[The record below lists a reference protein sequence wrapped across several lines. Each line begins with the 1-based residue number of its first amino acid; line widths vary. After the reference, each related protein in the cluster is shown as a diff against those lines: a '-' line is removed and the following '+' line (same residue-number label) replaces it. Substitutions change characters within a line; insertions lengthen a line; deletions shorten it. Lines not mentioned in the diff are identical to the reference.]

1 MDASNLQ
8 RSVPTAVNRRTFLM
22 GLVAVAASLPLA
34 TACAPTPPSPAP
46 TSAPAAAT
54 TAPASKPAA
63 GGAAPTAAPA
73 AAGAAPTAAAG
84 GAPTSKPA
92 AASTPA
98 QAAQAQPRSG
108 GILRAATVGEF
119 VNIDGHYYSPKAGLA
134 TWIMYDTLTRYDDDL
149 KVQPMLAESWDQSS
163 DARQLTLKLR
173 KGVTF
178 HNGRDFTSDDVLYNF
193 NRVTDLKIT
202 AGIITNFIP
211 PETTWEAP
219 DKYTVVVKS
228 KNPWTAVFDFL
239 EVVGILDK
247 ETTEG
252 PDNKTKAVGTGPFT
266 FIEWVP
272 GDHLNY
278 GKNKNYWQTGKPY
291 LDGINVAILRDQQ
304 SMVAQLEAGALDL
317 AMTPGLPDFV
327 RLRDDPKFQAVLFPN
342 APNFYMIQA
351 NATLKPLDDK
361 RVRQAFAY
369 TLDRQRMRDTVLRG
383 IGDVKALPWAPGS
396 PAYQPEK
403 NTAYSFDLEKA
414 KSLLQQ
420 AGVANLELETIFNSG
435 VAEQG
440 AMLQIW
446 QSDLA
451 KIGVTMKLNGM
462 DSPALL
468 PMWHNQ
474 TYKGFY
480 IASDAWTNMQ
490 PTTFFTSSSV
500 ARASG
505 NNGGYKS
512 DAYTQ
517 KINALALEPDEAK
530 RKQMLSD
537 LNDFMLDEGIV
548 YPIAT
553 NYEKLLASS
562 KVKDIGHRRIPLF
575 KFTETWLDA

>member
-1 MDASNLQ
+1 VSRRAFLVSMTAVVAGLPLVAACS
-8 RSVPTAVNRRTFLM
+8 PTAPSAAPTTAPAA
-22 GLVAVAASLPLA
+22 GGAAPTSKPAAVAAT
-34 TACAPTPPSPAP
+34 TAPAAGTAP
-46 TSAPAAAT
+46 TSAPAAAPT
-54 TAPASKPAA
+54 SQPAAAAATPASKL
-63 GGAAPTAAPA
+63 
-73 AAGAAPTAAAG
+73 
-84 GAPTSKPA
+84 

-98 QAAQAQPRSG
+98 PAAKAQPKIG
-108 GILRAATVGEF
+108 GELRAATVGEY

-134 TWIMYDTLTRYDDDL
+134 TWIIYDTLTRYDDDF
-149 KVQPMLAESWDQSS
+149 KVQPMLAESWEQTP

-178 HNGRDFTSDDVLYNF
+178 HTGRELTSDDVLYNLT
-193 NRVTDLKIT
+193 RVTDIKIT
-202 AGIITNFIP
+202 AGIISNFIP

-219 DKYTVVVKS
+219 DKYTVVIKS
-228 KNPWTAVFDFL
+228 KNPWPAVFDLL

-252 PDNKTKAVGTGPFT
+252 PDKLTKAVGTGPFT
-266 FIEWVP
+266 FIEWVQ
-272 GDHLNY
+272 GSHVAY
-278 GKNKNYWQTGKPY
+278 GKNKNYWDSGKPY
-291 LDGINVAILRDQQ
+291 LDGIRVSIMRDQQ
-304 SMVAQLEAGALDL
+304 SMVSQLEAGAIDL

-327 RLRDDPKFQAVLFPN
+327 RLKNDPKYQAVLFPN
-342 APNFYMIQA
+342 APNFYMIQP

-369 TLDRQRMRDTVLRG
+369 TLDRQRMRDTALSG

-403 NTAYSFDLEKA
+403 NNAYTFDLDKA

-420 AGVANLELETIFNSG
+420 AGVSNLELETVFNSG

-446 QSDLA
+446 QSDLQ
-451 KIGVTMKLNGM
+451 KIGVTMKLSGL

-474 TYKGFY
+474 TYNGFY
-480 IASDAWTNMQ
+480 IASDAWTNLQ
-490 PTTFFTSSSV
+490 PITFFTSSSV

-505 NNGGYKS
+505 NNGGYKN
-512 DAYTQ
+512 DTYTQ

-537 LNDFMLDEGIV
+537 LNDFMLDECIV

>member
-1 MDASNLQ
+1 MDASNLPQ
-8 RSVPTAVNRRTFLM
+8 SAPTAVSRRSFLARLA
-22 GLVAVAASLPLA
+22 GVAIGLPLVA
-34 TACAPTPPSPAP
+34 ACAPTPPSAAP
-46 TSAPAAAT
+46 TSQ
-54 TAPASKPAA
+54 
-63 GGAAPTAAPA
+63 PA
-73 AAGAAPTAAAG
+73 AAGV
-84 GAPTSKPA
+84 APTSKPA
-92 AASTPA
+92 ATGAAVPASTGAGAASTPA
-98 QAAQAQPRSG
+98 PAAKSQPRSG

-134 TWIMYDTLTRYDDDL
+134 TWMIYDTLTRYDDDL
-149 KVQPMLAESWDQSS
+149 KVQPMLAESWEQSS

-178 HNGRDFTSDDVLYNF
+178 HNGRDFTSDDVIYNF
-193 NRVTDLKIT
+193 NRVTDVKIT

-228 KNPWTAVFDFL
+228 KNPWPAIYDWL
-239 EVVGILDK
+239 EVVGVLDK

-252 PDNKTKAVGTGPFT
+252 PDGKSKAVGTGPFT
-266 FIEWVP
+266 FGEWVQ
-272 GDHLNY
+272 GSHLAY
-278 GKNKNYWQTGKPY
+278 GKNTNYWQTGRPY
-291 LDGINVAILRDQQ
+291 LDGIRVSIMRDQQ
-304 SMVAQLEAGALDL
+304 SMVSQLEAGALDL

-327 RLRDDPKFQAVLFPN
+327 RLRNDPRFQGVLFPN
-342 APNFYMIQA
+342 APNFYMLQA
-351 NATLKPLDDK
+351 NSTLKPLDDK

-369 TLDRQRMRDTVLRG
+369 TIDRQRMRDSVLLG
-383 IGDVKALPWAPGS
+383 IGDVKSLPWAPGS

-403 NTAYSFDLEKA
+403 NSTYSFDLEKA

-420 AGVANLELETIFNSG
+420 AGVSNLELETVFNSG

-446 QSDLA
+446 QADLQ
-451 KIGVTMKLNGM
+451 KIGVTMNLRGLEQA
-462 DSPALL
+462 ALL
-468 PMWHNQ
+468 PMWHSQ
-474 TYKGFY
+474 GYKGFY

-490 PTTFFTSSSV
+490 PITFFTSSSV

-505 NNGGYKS
+505 NNGGYKN
-512 DAYTQ
+512 DTYTQ
-517 KINALALEPDEAK
+517 KITALALEPDEVK

-537 LNDFMLDEGIV
+537 LNDFLLDEGIV

-553 NYEKLLASS
+553 NVEKLLATN

>member
-1 MDASNLQ
+1 MDATNLP
-8 RSVPTAVNRRTFLM
+8 RSAPTAVSRRSFL
-22 GLVAVAASLPLA
+22 VRVAAVAAGLPLLA
-34 TACAPTPPSPAP
+34 ACAPTAPSASP
-46 TSAPAAAT
+46 TS
-54 TAPASKPAA
+54 K
-63 GGAAPTAAPA
+63 PA
-73 AAGAAPTAAAG
+73 AAGAAPTGQPAAA
-84 GAPTSKPA
+84 AAATS
-92 AASTPA
+92 ASTPA
-98 QAAQAQPRSG
+98 PAAQPQPRIG
-108 GILRAATVGEF
+108 GTLRAATVGEY

-134 TWIMYDTLTRYDDDL
+134 TWIIYDTLTRYDDDL
-149 KVQPMLAESWDQSS
+149 KVQPMLAESWEQSS

-178 HNGRDFTSDDVLYNF
+178 HNGREFTSEDVLYNF
-193 NRVTDLKIT
+193 NRVTDVKIT

-228 KNPWTAVFDFL
+228 KNPWPAVYDWL
-239 EVVGILDK
+239 EVVGILNK

-252 PDNKTKAVGTGPFT
+252 PDGKTKAVGTGPFT
-266 FIEWVP
+266 FEEWVQ
-272 GDHLNY
+272 GSHVAY
-278 GKNKNYWQTGKPY
+278 GKNKNYWQTGRPY
-291 LDGINVAILRDQQ
+291 LDGIRVSILRDQQ
-304 SMVAQLEAGALDL
+304 SMVSQLEAGALDL

-327 RLRDDPKFQAVLFPN
+327 RLRNDPRFQGVLFPN

-369 TLDRQRMRDTVLRG
+369 TIDRQRMRDSVLSG
-383 IGDVKALPWAPGS
+383 IGDVKSLPWAPGS

-403 NTAYSFDLEKA
+403 NTTYSFDLEKA

-420 AGVANLELETIFNSG
+420 AGVSNLELETVFNSG

-446 QSDLA
+446 QSDLQ
-451 KIGVTMKLNGM
+451 KIGVTMKLAGF

-480 IASDAWTNMQ
+480 IASDAWTNLQ
-490 PTTFFTSSSV
+490 PITFFTSSSV

-505 NNGGYKS
+505 NNGGYQN
-512 DAYTQ
+512 DTYTQ

-537 LNDFMLDEGIV
+537 LNDFFLDEGIV

-553 NYEKLLASS
+553 NVEKCLASV

>member
-1 MDASNLQ
+1 
-8 RSVPTAVNRRTFLM
+8 M
-22 GLVAVAASLPLA
+22 G
-34 TACAPTPPSPAP
+34 
-46 TSAPAAAT
+46 
-54 TAPASKPAA
+54 
-63 GGAAPTAAPA
+63 GE
-73 AAGAAPTAAAG
+73 
-84 GAPTSKPA
+84 
-92 AASTPA
+92 
-98 QAAQAQPRSG
+98 
-108 GILRAATVGEF
+108 LRAATVGEY

-134 TWIMYDTLTRYDDDL
+134 VWIIYDTLTRYDDDF
-149 KVQPMLAESWDQSS
+149 KVQPMLAESWEQTP

-178 HNGRDFTSDDVLYNF
+178 HTGREFTSDDVLYNLT
-193 NRVTDLKIT
+193 RVTDVKIT
-202 AGIITNFIP
+202 AGIISNFIP
-211 PETTWEAP
+211 PETSWEAP
-219 DKYTVVVKS
+219 DKYTVVIKS
-228 KNPWTAVFDFL
+228 KNPWPAVFDLL
-239 EVVGILDK
+239 EVVGIQDK

-266 FIEWVP
+266 FIEWVQ
-272 GDHLNY
+272 GSHVAY
-278 GKNKNYWQTGKPY
+278 GKNKNYWDSGKPY
-291 LDGINVAILRDQQ
+291 LDGIRVNIMRDQQ
-304 SMVAQLEAGALDL
+304 SMVSQLEAGAIDL

-327 RLRDDPKFQAVLFPN
+327 RLQKDPKYQALLFPN

-351 NATLKPLDDK
+351 NSTLKPLDDK

-369 TLDRQRMRDTVLRG
+369 TLDRQRMRDTVLSG

-403 NTAYSFDLEKA
+403 NTTYSFDLEKA
-414 KSLLQQ
+414 KALLQQ
-420 AGVANLELETIFNSG
+420 AGVSNLELETVFNSG

-446 QSDLA
+446 QSDLQ
-451 KIGVTMKLNGM
+451 KIGVTMKLTGL

-480 IASDAWTNMQ
+480 IASDAWTNLQ
-490 PTTFFTSSSV
+490 PITFFTSSSV

-505 NNGGYKS
+505 NNGGYKN
-512 DAYTQ
+512 DTYTQ

-537 LNDFMLDEGIV
+537 LNDFMLDECIV

>member
-1 MDASNLQ
+1 MDASNLP
-8 RSVPTAVNRRTFLM
+8 RSTPTAVSRRAFLVSM
-22 GLVAVAASLPLA
+22 AAVVAGLPLVA
-34 TACAPTPPSPAP
+34 ACAPTAPSAAP
-46 TSAPAAAT
+46 GAAAT
-54 TAPASKPAA
+54 SK
-63 GGAAPTAAPA
+63 PA
-73 AAGAAPTAAAG
+73 AAGAA
-84 GAPTSKPA
+84 APASTG
-92 AASTPA
+92 ASTPA
-98 QAAQAQPRSG
+98 PAAQAQPKSG
-108 GILRAATVGEF
+108 GTLRAATVGEF

-134 TWIMYDTLTRYDDDL
+134 TWIMYDTLTRYDDEL
-149 KVQPMLAESWDQSS
+149 KVQPMLAESWEQTN

-178 HNGRDFTSDDVLYNF
+178 HNGRDFTSDDVIYNF
-193 NRVTDLKIT
+193 NRVTDVKIT
-202 AGIITNFIP
+202 AGIISNFIP

-228 KNPWTAVFDFL
+228 KNPWPAIYDWL

-252 PDNKTKAVGTGPFT
+252 PDAKSKAIGTGPFT
-266 FIEWVP
+266 FTEWVQ
-272 GDHLNY
+272 GSHVAY
-278 GKNKNYWQTGKPY
+278 GKNKNYWQTGRPY
-291 LDGINVAILRDQQ
+291 LDGIRVSIMRDQQ
-304 SMVAQLEAGALDL
+304 SMVSQLEAGALDL

-327 RLRDDPKFQAVLFPN
+327 RLRNDPRFQGVLFPN

-369 TLDRQRMRDTVLRG
+369 TLDRQRMRDTALSG

-403 NTAYSFDLEKA
+403 NGTYSFDLDKA

-420 AGVANLELETIFNSG
+420 AGVSNLELETVFNSG
-435 VAEQG
+435 VAEQ
-440 AMLQIW
+440 AAILQIW
-446 QSDLA
+446 QSDLQ

-480 IASDAWTNMQ
+480 IASDAWTNLQ
-490 PTTFFTSSSV
+490 PITFFTSSSV
-500 ARASG
+500 ARTSG
-505 NNGGYKS
+505 NNGGYKN
-512 DAYTQ
+512 DTYTQ
-517 KINALALEPDEAK
+517 KVNALALEPDEAK

-537 LNDFMLDEGIV
+537 LNDFFLDEGIV

-553 NYEKLLASS
+553 NIEKCLASN